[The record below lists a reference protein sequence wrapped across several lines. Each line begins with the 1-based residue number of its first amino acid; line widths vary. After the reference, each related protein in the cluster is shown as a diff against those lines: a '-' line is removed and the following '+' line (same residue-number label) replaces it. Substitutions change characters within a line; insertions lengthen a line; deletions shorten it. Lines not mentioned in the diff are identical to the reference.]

1 MTFPFTLTKLLLPG
15 GHHGGRPTLSGVQP
29 AQHLQGEG
37 VQQVQ
42 EQPDLHLP
50 QLLRLL
56 QAQVLHPGERE
67 EPGGERGGD
76 GLEVDFGFLGEDG
89 LPGRLQ
95 CPTGRPLW
103 SLSGEMKVKEMLT
116 METMMTMKTFS
127 DKETV
132 DRNGGCP
139 WRATTSL
146 SRASPH
152 LPGFNN

>member
-1 MTFPFTLTKLLLPG
+1 MP
-15 GHHGGRPTLSGVQP
+15 RVQP
-29 AQHLQGEG
+29 VEHLQGEG
-37 VQQVQ
+37 VLQIQ
-42 EQPDLHLP
+42 ELPHLDLP

-76 GLEVDFGFLGEDG
+76 GLEVNLGFLGEDG

-116 METMMTMKTFS
+116 METMMTMMMRLSTKDFLRQ
-127 DKETV
+127 E
-132 DRNGGCP
+132 GG
-139 WRATTSL
+139 
-146 SRASPH
+146 
-152 LPGFNN
+152 

>member
-1 MTFPFTLTKLLLPG
+1 MWWTSVP
-15 GHHGGRPTLSGVQP
+15 GVQHP
-29 AQHLQGEG
+29 EQLQREG

-42 EQPDLHLP
+42 EQLDLHLP

-56 QAQVLHPGERE
+56 PAQVLHPRERE

-76 GLEVDFGFLGEDG
+76 GLEVDLGFLGEDG

-116 METMMTMKTFS
+116 METMMTMMMRLSTKDFLRQ
-127 DKETV
+127 E
-132 DRNGGCP
+132 GG
-139 WRATTSL
+139 
-146 SRASPH
+146 
-152 LPGFNN
+152 

>member
-42 EQPDLHLP
+42 EQPDLHIP

-76 GLEVDFGFLGEDG
+76 GLEVDLSFLGEDG

-103 SLSGEMKVKEMLT
+103 SLSGKIKVKEMLT
-116 METMMTMKTFS
+116 METMMTMMMRISTKDFLRQG
-127 DKETV
+127 D
-132 DRNGGCP
+132 G
-139 WRATTSL
+139 
-146 SRASPH
+146 
-152 LPGFNN
+152 